1 MGNITFQDDRTVEA
15 GEKDEAVRQLI
26 RIGYNDLRGTLMGGF
41 EAWGAGLWP
50 VSRLPIMPAADF
62 RVGGEK

>member
-26 RIGYNDLRGTLMGGF
+26 RIGYDDLRGTLMGGF
-41 EAWGAGLWP
+41 EAWGAGPWP
-50 VSRLPIMPAADF
+50 VSRLQIMPAADF
-62 RVGGEK
+62 RVGGEE